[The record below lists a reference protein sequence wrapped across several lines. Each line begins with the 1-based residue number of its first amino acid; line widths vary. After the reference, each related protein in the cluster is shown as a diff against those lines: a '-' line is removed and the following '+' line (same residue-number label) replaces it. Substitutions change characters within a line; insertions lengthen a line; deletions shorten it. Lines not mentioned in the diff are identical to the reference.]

1 MSIFDRKAPIEV
13 PQSFDSRAAAFN
25 FMLRYQLDEKKEDP
39 LESAKKANEF
49 AEIFATNMGIPL
61 LVEPPKTGIDKYL
74 TMADKLSSWI
84 ERNPKV
90 VEYGLPAI
98 TGLIGLFVGKK
109 VEQHEEHQHA
119 PENVDID
126 FDKIQ

>member
-1 MSIFDRKAPIEV
+1 MGIFDKKKPIEV
-13 PQSFDSRAAAFN
+13 PQSFSSRADAFN
-25 FMLRYQLDEKKEDP
+25 YMLRYQLEEKSEEP
-39 LESAKKANEF
+39 LEAAEKANKF

-61 LVEPPKTGIDKYL
+61 LVETPKQGIDKYIS
-74 TMADKLSSWI
+74 MADKLASWI

-90 VEYGLPAI
+90 VEYGVPAL

-109 VEQHEEHQHA
+109 VEQADEKHEDIVHE
-119 PENVDID
+119 DID

>member
-1 MSIFDRKAPIEV
+1 MGIFDSKKPVEV
-13 PQSFDSRAAAFN
+13 PQSFASRADAFN
-25 FMLRYQLDEKKEDP
+25 YMLRYQIEEKKSEP
-39 LESAKKANEF
+39 LEAAEKANKF

-61 LVEPPKTGIDKYL
+61 VAEAPKEGIDKYIS
-74 TMADKLSSWI
+74 MADKLASWI

-90 VEYGLPAI
+90 VEYGVPAV

-109 VEQHEEHQHA
+109 VEQADEKHENIVHEE
-119 PENVDID
+119 ID